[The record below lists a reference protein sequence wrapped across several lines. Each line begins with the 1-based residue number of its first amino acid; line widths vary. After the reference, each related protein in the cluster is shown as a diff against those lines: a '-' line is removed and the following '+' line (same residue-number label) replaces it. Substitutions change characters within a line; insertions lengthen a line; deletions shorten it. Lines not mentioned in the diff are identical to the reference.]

1 MENRQQLVDVPA
13 AVEGAGEWGMLKL
26 PSLGELDQGMAVR
39 IYPWVQPADFSPPE
53 LVDLVAEQAVKT
65 AGLYKSKIR

>member
-1 MENRQQLVDVPA
+1 
-13 AVEGAGEWGMLKL
+13 MLKL